1 MTQSTVEAN
10 RKELTE
16 CWERLA
22 GPLYEGLVQRLQE
35 ADWYLTGV
43 SVGLESLNAFYEIA
57 HIAYRE
63 HGAEA
68 DGAKRV
74 ARMRKVHEKF
84 SEFASDERT
93 PEERAQILLQVRL
106 PLQLLLADLRGD
118 RLGSTGVRRKPVTNQ
133 LAADINLNLVR
144 LRSFE
149 KMRGE
154 LARAGSLL
162 RGIVPGQRRRDAAA
176 FAEAF
181 KAYATDLGFE
191 DPSVLHTGDGV
202 AATIK
207 KLEREVKSV
216 ETRLKQ
222 IHSKVYSGR
231 YRDQAGDDL
240 KEDLSEARLVPLF
253 AKILQAGIEYMV
265 RTQEAYEHALALV
278 GGDLALYKRVSDLTL
293 VV

>member
-1 MTQSTVEAN
+1 MTLSTLESN

-16 CWERLA
+16 CWERLS
-22 GPLYEGLVQRLQE
+22 GPLYEGLVQRLQD

-57 HIAYRE
+57 SIAYRE
-63 HGAEA
+63 HAGEA

-84 SEFASDERT
+84 SEFADGDRT

-154 LARAGSLL
+154 LARAGSFF
-162 RGIVPGQRRRDAAA
+162 RGIVPGQRKRDAAA
-176 FAEAF
+176 FGEAF

-202 AATIK
+202 AATLK
-207 KLEREVKSV
+207 KLDREMRSV
-216 ETRLKQ
+216 EARLKQ
-222 IHSKVYSGR
+222 IHTKVYSGR
-231 YRDQAGDDL
+231 YRDQAGNDL
-240 KEDLSEARLVPLF
+240 KEDLDEAHLVPLF

-265 RTQEAYEHALALV
+265 RTQEAYEHALELV
-278 GGDLALYKRVSDLTL
+278 GGDMALYKRVTDLTL